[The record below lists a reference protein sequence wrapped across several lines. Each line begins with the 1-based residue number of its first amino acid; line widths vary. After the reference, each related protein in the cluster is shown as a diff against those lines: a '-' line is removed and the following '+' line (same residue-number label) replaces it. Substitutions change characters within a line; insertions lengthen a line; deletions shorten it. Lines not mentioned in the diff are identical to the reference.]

1 MKKNVL
7 TILALAAMVCPLVAC
22 GQTTTSS
29 SAASTSKTPTTV
41 EDFAELACNMLNFDS
56 QAAKGMSSRYFDAP
70 GEIKYNDTYTF
81 NVSYTA
87 VQQTV
92 YEGASITI
100 SQDNDP
106 DLLTHPARVTIVS
119 PIKDPAN
126 TAKWIVFVMTAHLSY
141 QNKEV
146 YSRDFNLRADPVSVV
161 KISAVGGQD
170 SGAAV
175 MLYGKYIGK
184 YDKSSDYYW
193 IGDGTAGITAYAPV
207 IQSGYTPA
215 VGDYV
220 RVIGAFSPY
229 SGLLEIG
236 KGCSLEK
243 ASDTDVFFHKTE
255 ILDPVE
261 TVWDGSVAL
270 QDYQESLP
278 IKLTGVVGTPKA
290 GSAPDSSGN
299 YTWPVTVGTRSIN
312 VYIKKSSDATDHVTK
327 AAAVKVGD
335 NVTVEGILGCYG
347 TYQVINAVMT
357 VNS

>member
-1 MKKNVL
+1 MTYVNYDQTSLGDPKSLKADVNFW
-7 TILALAAMVCPLVAC
+7 TISGKANGDALAVLITQFNKEYPNITINVTTQGGYPDLEQKIGDAIPAGTTPNLAYCYPDHVANYLD
-22 GQTTTSS
+22 
-29 SAASTSKTPTTV
+29 ANAV
-41 EDFAELACNMLNFDS
+41 MLNFDS

-175 MLYGKYIGK
+175 MGPIWFLAVNKFGGADWTKATDLMNYWK
-184 YDKSSDYYW
+184 YDSLYVHDAYGALVSGGVFILAAISFA
-193 IGDGTAGITAYAPV
+193 IGTGLEG
-207 IQSGYTPA
+207 
-215 VGDYV
+215 GD
-220 RVIGAFSPY
+220 
-229 SGLLEIG
+229 
-236 KGCSLEK
+236 KN
-243 ASDTDVFFHKTE
+243 DTRNED
-255 ILDPVE
+255 
-261 TVWDGSVAL
+261 
-270 QDYQESLP
+270 
-278 IKLTGVVGTPKA
+278 
-290 GSAPDSSGN
+290 
-299 YTWPVTVGTRSIN
+299 
-312 VYIKKSSDATDHVTK
+312 
-327 AAAVKVGD
+327 
-335 NVTVEGILGCYG
+335 
-347 TYQVINAVMT
+347 
-357 VNS
+357 